1 MALVAGAGY
10 KHGNMRAIFFG
21 TPEIAV
27 PALHALAEV
36 AEIVAVVSQP
46 DRPAGRGLQLA
57 IPAVKQAALA
67 LGVPV
72 HQPTAVRTGALATW
86 LREQAADV
94 ALVMAYGRILPL
106 DVLHAPR
113 LGALNLHASLLPKYR
128 GAAPIQWSII
138 RGESETG
145 ISLMQMDAGMDTG
158 PVYHRV
164 SLPIAPDEDAG
175 QLAERLSQLA
185 AEVTRR
191 DVPRALRG
199 ELSPL
204 PQDPALATHAPP
216 IDAAL
221 RIVDWSAS
229 APDIVRLVLGL
240 SPRPGAVTTLRGK
253 SLKLLEVRVTDAS
266 DLSPGEVAV
275 RGQELV
281 VGSGHGAVALV
292 RVQVEGKRPANGRD
306 LVNGRV
312 VGPGDRLGDRS

>member
-1 MALVAGAGY
+1 
-10 KHGNMRAIFFG
+10 MRAIFFG

-57 IPAVKQAALA
+57 MPAVKQAALA

-72 HQPTAVRTGALATW
+72 HQPTAVRTGALANW
-86 LREQAADV
+86 VREQAADV

-106 DVLHAPR
+106 DVLNATR

-128 GAAPIQWSII
+128 GAAPIQWSIM

-145 ISLMQMDAGMDTG
+145 ISLMQMDVGMDTG
-158 PVYHRV
+158 PVYQRV
-164 SLPIAPDEDAG
+164 SLPILPDEDAG
-175 QLAERLSQLA
+175 HLAERLSQLA

-191 DVPRALRG
+191 DVPRVLRG
-199 ELSPL
+199 ELNAL

-216 IDAAL
+216 IEAAQ
-221 RIVDWSAS
+221 RVVDWTRSAT
-229 APDIVRLVLGL
+229 DIVRLALGL
-240 SPRPGAVTTLRGK
+240 SPRPGAVTTVRGK
-253 SLKLLEVRVTDAS
+253 SLKLLEVQVVDAP

-275 RGQELV
+275 RGQHLV
-281 VGSGHGAVALV
+281 AGSGHGAVALL
-292 RVQVEGKRPANGRD
+292 RVQVEGKRAANGRD

-312 VGPGDRLGDRS
+312 LGPGDRLGEHS